1 MEQKLLRMQQEEHTD
16 LLAKSYDDIWIAASC
31 VAVGKVDPPDHP
43 DFQEAY
49 QSVHN

>member
-1 MEQKLLRMQQEEHTD
+1 MEQKIRIQQEEHTD

-31 VAVGKVDPPDHP
+31 VTVGKVDAPDHP